1 MKRVACVAMAVLSF
15 VTVEAD
21 AQNRRYFRSRAAFAE
36 LDTAALMD
44 SSEMRPMD
52 ATQRFDSLMLQ
63 ILDHLN
69 TTYAPLAGFA
79 PVRMRIW
86 EGFSTQVH
94 PVAGILVDRPE
105 VDGLLTK
112 LKERKETAGLDS
124 AEIYRRINHVAQFVV
139 GHEYAHLL
147 QYAYL
152 QRQFVDDINATRVI
166 ECAADI
172 VGGALHQRYAATRF
186 AQSVVLQGAL
196 AATRDFGWLIGSGN
210 WLDAT
215 AHPIPQHRMECIRLG
230 QRTSIADLRR
240 LTTWSIDESRRITGA
255 GSVISH
261 DKSAVVVRDSSMR
274 NFVRELVTLAEGGVE
289 AMLELRG
296 PALPQNTED
305 AFILRRSLPEPWRCV
320 LRVKKVSATAEC
332 EATGV
337 PEMDYGRMVS
347 AAGEAVNRSGWRR
360 DESLRLSEDNLRR
373 EEFHLG
379 SADRPRA
386 RVEVV
391 RIGASTADMMAQQS
405 SAGQT
410 QMAFSVTA
418 WR

>member
-1 MKRVACVAMAVLSF
+1 MKRIACVALAILPF
-15 VTVEAD
+15 VVRD
-21 AQNRRYFRSRAAFAE
+21 AGAQENRRFFRSRAAFAQ

-52 ATQRFDSLMLQ
+52 TTQRFDSLMIQ
-63 ILDHLN
+63 ILEHLN
-69 TTYAPLAGFA
+69 ATYAPMAGLA
-79 PVRMRIW
+79 PVRMRSW

-105 VDGLLTK
+105 VDGLLGK

-124 AEIYRRINHVAQFVV
+124 AEIYRRVNHVAQFVV

-152 QRQFVDDINATRVI
+152 PRELVDDVNGTRVI

-186 AQSVVLQGAL
+186 RESIVLEGAL

-215 AHPIPQHRMECIRLG
+215 AHPIPEHRMQCIRAG
-230 QRTSIADLRR
+230 QAITVEDLRK
-240 LTTWSIDESRRITGA
+240 LTTWSVDESRRITGA
-255 GSVISH
+255 GSVITH
-261 DKSAVVVRDSSMR
+261 DKSASVVRETSMR
-274 NFVRELVTLAEGGVE
+274 SFVRELVALAEGGVE

-296 PALPQNTED
+296 PAVPGD
-305 AFILRRSLPEPWRCV
+305 SAFILRKSLPEPWRCV
-320 LRVKKVSATAEC
+320 LRVRKEHATARC

-337 PEMDYGRMVS
+337 ETADYGQLITAVGDAVRAN
-347 AAGEAVNRSGWRR
+347 AAWSRDDTPRLNEGSTRR
-360 DESLRLSEDNLRR
+360 DAFRLTASGR
-373 EEFHLG
+373 
-379 SADRPRA
+379 ARA
-386 RVEVV
+386 RVEVM
-391 RIGASTADMMAQQS
+391 ATEMSSANMMAQQS
-405 SAGQT
+405 AAPRTG
-410 QMAFSVTA
+410 MAFSVTA